1 VCQSE
6 PTYLLSRSS
15 VKLDLAYLHG

>member
-6 PTYLLSRSS
+6 PTCLLSRSS
-15 VKLDLAYLHG
+15 LKLDLACLHG